1 MARLAA
7 PVLIEQLL
15 GMLVVFS
22 DTALAGR
29 YLEREHLAAMTLL
42 AYVMWLVPTLFSL
55 IAIGST
61 ALIARCVGGGDWAT
75 ARAAANQSLLLGLL
89 LTAAAAALLS
99 LWGQRLILL
108 IGGSAAVADLV
119 MRYLDFVIP
128 ALPAVMLTQIGPA
141 CFRGAGDT
149 ISGMASMALVNVVNV
164 VVGWS
169 LILGWFGLPRLGWDA
184 LGIGTAAGYCVGGAV
199 QLVLLAGGRAGLR
212 LSGAQLAPDAQ
223 LMRRI
228 LRIGVPGG
236 LDSLLVVLCHFWF
249 VGIVFKLGETAGA
262 AHGVAVRVES
272 LAYLPGTAFQVAATT
287 LVGLYLGAGQP
298 QRAARSVL
306 SASLVCVGVMSAAAA
321 GFFVFGA
328 PLARLVVGDSQPQV
342 VETAAELL
350 RIVALCIP
358 AFALQIV
365 LGGALRG
372 AGDTRWPFVFTLV
385 GLLGVRIPLA
395 YWFTGPLD
403 LGVHGAW
410 YAMIADIFVR
420 CSLVSWRFW
429 HGGWKGVKV

>member
-1 MARLAA
+1 MRLAA

-42 AYVMWLVPTLFSL
+42 AYVMWLVPNLFSL

-61 ALIARCVGGGDWAT
+61 ALIARCVGGKDFET
-75 ARAAANQSLLLGLL
+75 ARAVTHQSLLLGLL
-89 LTAAAAALLS
+89 LTAAAAAGLS
-99 LWGQRLILL
+99 LWGDSLVRL
-108 IGGSAAVADLV
+108 IGGSAAVTPLV

-141 CFRGAGDT
+141 CFRGAGDMV
-149 ISGMASMALVNVVNV
+149 SGMATMAVVNVVNV
-164 VVGWS
+164 VVGWA
-169 LILGWFGLPRLGWDA
+169 LILGWFGLPKLGWDA
-184 LGIGTAAGYCVGGAV
+184 LGIGTAAGYCVGGLL
-199 QLVLLAGGRAGLR
+199 QLGLLAGGRAGMRITVAR
-212 LSGAQLAPDAQ
+212 LKPDGH
-223 LMRRI
+223 LIRRI

-236 LDSLLVVLCHFWF
+236 LDSILVVLCHFWF
-249 VGIVFKLGETAGA
+249 VGIVFSLGEVAGA

-287 LVGLYLGAGQP
+287 MVGLYLGAGDLH
-298 QRAARSVL
+298 RASRSVL
-306 SASLVCVGVMSAAAA
+306 TASLVCVGVMSAAAA
-321 GFFVFGA
+321 GFFVFGE

-342 VETAAELL
+342 VETAADLL
-350 RIVALCIP
+350 KIVALCIP

-372 AGDTRWPFVFTLV
+372 AGDTRWPFAFTLI

-395 YWFTGPLD
+395 YLFSGPLE

-429 HGGWKGVKV
+429 HGGWKRVKV